1 VLSLILPVWNEAR
14 RVEAGVRGALE
25 LRRLIADAGLGQVE
39 IIVVDDGSTDD
50 TAARAAAAL
59 GDQGRVLGRP
69 HGGKGAALFAGLA
82 AAQGDRCLFNDI
94 DWSVSPPEVLRLL
107 CREGELV
114 LAVREGPAAR
124 RMGEPPGRHL
134 IGRIFNR
141 LVQWAVLA
149 GHEDTQCGCKV
160 IDRRAA
166 LALLP
171 QLHER
176 GWAYDVELLVAAHA
190 HGLHIVEHPVAWRF
204 EQETRLRPGRDGLG
218 MAAAVWR
225 IRQRQQAGAYG
236 PRGAHP
242 GSFGP

>member
-1 VLSLILPVWNEAR
+1 MLSLILPVWNEAR

-25 LRRLIADAGLGQVE
+25 LRRLVAGAGLGEVE

-59 GDQGRVLGRP
+59 GDQGQVLRRP
-69 HGGKGAALFAGLA
+69 HGGKGAALFAGLGA
-82 AAQGDRCLFNDI
+82 ARGDRCLFNDI
-94 DWSVSPPEVLRLL
+94 DWSVAPPEVLRLL
-107 CREGELV
+107 RREGELV
-114 LAVREGPAAR
+114 IAVREGPAAR

-134 IGRIFNR
+134 VGRVFNR

-160 IDRRAA
+160 VDRRAA

-204 EQETRLRPGRDGLG
+204 EPETRLRAGRDGLA

-225 IRQRQQAGAYG
+225 VRQRQRAGLYAPG
-236 PRGAHP
+236 GARAGSHP
-242 GSFGP
+242 P